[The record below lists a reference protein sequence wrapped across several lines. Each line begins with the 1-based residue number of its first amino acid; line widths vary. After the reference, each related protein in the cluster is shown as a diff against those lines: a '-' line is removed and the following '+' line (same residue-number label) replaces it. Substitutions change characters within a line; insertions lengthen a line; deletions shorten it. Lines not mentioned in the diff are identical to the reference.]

1 MEIPAYVTDYIQSW
15 RDGKIVLNKER
26 ILLIEWLEADILTM
40 DNVYFD
46 MQQIEDYIQFTN
58 ERYFLLQPF
67 QKFVSC
73 FVFLRYTEDETLVFD
88 EFLIYMARGAGKNGW
103 ISSLADFF
111 ISELHGI
118 ENYNVSIVAN
128 SEKQAKTSF
137 VEVYNKLNSK
147 DEYKGS
153 YKVRKETIENINTM
167 SVFQFHT
174 SNAGTKDGL
183 RDGCVIYDEI
193 HQYEDS
199 TIVDVFASGLGKVAD
214 SRQFY
219 IGTDGYIRDG
229 FIDKIKERAMN
240 ILERKVSVED
250 DSLFPF
256 LCCVDDEEEMH
267 DSTNWEKANP
277 MFHKPLSPYAKTLL
291 RVVTKQYRKL
301 DNDPSGYEEFIT
313 KRMNLPKVNLEKNV
327 TTWEK
332 ILATNQEY
340 DLASL
345 KGRECI
351 GCVDYASIR
360 DFVACGLLFLK
371 QNKYILPKELTYSYV
386 CKPFADK
393 HYAYSRDKAEGNNK
407 KDHRKFAPIREWEEK
422 KLLKV
427 LDKES
432 MDPFI
437 VVKWFVDMRDKE
449 GWNIKKII
457 GDNFRMEILRPLF
470 EKEGFEVEV
479 IRNPDAASALLA
491 PKIELAF
498 DEERIIWGDNPLMR
512 WYCNNVLVEINNK
525 GEKTYKKKER
535 VKRKTDGF
543 MMFLY
548 GLWATRDLEDY
559 DVDDTLDALDALN
572 F

>member
-1 MEIPAYVTDYIQSW
+1 METHKYVTDYIQSW
-15 RDGKIVLNKER
+15 QDGKITLNKER
-26 ILLIEWLEADILTM
+26 IMLIEWLEKDILTM
-40 DNVYFD
+40 EDAYFD
-46 MQQIEDYIQFTN
+46 VEMIEKFIQFAN
-58 ERYFLLQPF
+58 DRYFPLQPF
-67 QKFVSC
+67 QTLISC
-73 FVFLRYTEDETLVFD
+73 FVFMRYTDDETLVFD
-88 EFLIYMARGAGKNGW
+88 EFLIYMARGAGKNGF
-103 ISSLADFF
+103 ISVLADFF

-118 ENYNVSIVAN
+118 NNYNVSIVAN

-137 VEVYNKLNSK
+137 TEVYNKLNSK
-147 DEYKGS
+147 DEYKEA
-153 YKVRKETIENINTM
+153 YKVRKETIENNKTM

-199 TIVDVFASGLGKVAD
+199 TIVDVFASGLGKVED

-219 IGTDGYIRDG
+219 LGTDGYVRDG
-229 FIDKIKERAMN
+229 FIDKIKERANN
-240 ILERKVSVED
+240 ILERKVSVRD

-256 LCCVDDEEEMH
+256 LCTVDDEEEMH
-267 DSTNWEKANP
+267 NSDNWEKANP

-301 DNDPSGYEEFIT
+301 ENDPSGYEEFIT
-313 KRMNLPKVNLEKNV
+313 KRMNLPKVDLEKNV
-327 TTWEK
+327 TSWVK

-340 DLASL
+340 DLNSL

-351 GCVDYASIR
+351 GCLDYASIR
-360 DFVACGLLFLK
+360 DFVAAGLLFLK
-371 QNKYILPKELTYSYV
+371 NDKYIIPKELTHSFV

-407 KDHRKFAPIREWEEK
+407 KDHRKFAPIREWENDG
-422 KLLKV
+422 LLTV

-432 MDPFI
+432 MDPYII
-437 VVKWFVDMRDKE
+437 VNWFVKKRE
-449 GWNIKKII
+449 AGYNIKKIVA
-457 GDNFRMEILRPLF
+457 DNFRMEILRPLF
-470 EKEGFEVEV
+470 EAEGFEIEV
-479 IRNPDAASALLA
+479 IRNPDAASALLS

-498 DEERIIWGDNPLMR
+498 DEERIVFGDNPLMR
-512 WYCNNVLVEINNK
+512 WYTNNVLVEIKKDGNK
-525 GEKTYKKKER
+525 VYKKKEA

-548 GLWATRDLEDY
+548 GMWATRDLEDF
-559 DVDDTLDALDALN
+559 DVSDTLDALGMLD